1 MMEKYHLKTMVKIAE
16 NHGKIMVFY
25 EYPQWISDE
34 LVILGAPGGLRL
46 ECGLRLL
53 ASASGCRGP
62 SGGVGGTEGARRG
75 AWAETMGEPTS
86 GILHD
91 FRCLSITLY
100 DFMGC
105 IGIME
110 VNMFFFCGLIGFYRF
125 SDV

>member
-1 MMEKYHLKTMVKIAE
+1 M
-16 NHGKIMVFY
+16 
-25 EYPQWISDE
+25 
-34 LVILGAPGGLRL
+34 GAPGGLRL
-46 ECGLRLL
+46 ERGLRLL

-75 AWAETMGEPTS
+75 AWAETMGVCWGLHQFFREPTS

-105 IGIME
+105 IGIVG
-110 VNMFFFCGLIGFYRF
+110 VNMGIDVIFFCGLIGFYRF